1 MEIEINDM
9 PSGYQKVLLTALNIG
24 TTQSS
29 RIGRTSEIVG
39 MTINIEEPWM
49 CGVTNIG
56 RAANSMI
63 GALEGAQLIAGEATP
78 ELMSLATGRRF
89 DQYRDGEVLHG
100 SYGPRLRN
108 QIPYVLDLLNRD
120 PDTRQAVLQVWD
132 PAYDLQQRRDLPCTV
147 GFQFLNR
154 GDHLDMLTTMRSND
168 AWRGFAYDVFQF
180 AQLQCT
186 MAHCLDLRV
195 GRMIH
200 RVGSFHLYE
209 EDWETCQNVTSREA
223 TDGDAWSGVDLSY
236 LRDATPAQRWETA
249 RAMTVVALEGTWY
262 DRGGPHKLV
271 NYVNDA
277 VRRLH
282 GVS

>member
-9 PSGYQKVLLTALNIG
+9 PSGYRTVLLTALNIG
-24 TTQSS
+24 STQSS

-39 MTINIEEPWM
+39 LTIIIEEPWK
-49 CGVTNIG
+49 CGITGIG

-108 QIPYVLDLLNRD
+108 QIPYVLDLLSRD

-132 PAYDLQQRRDLPCTV
+132 PAYDLQVRRDLPCTV
-147 GFQFLNR
+147 GFQLLLR
-154 GDHLDMLTTMRSND
+154 GNYLDMLTTMRSND

-186 MAHCLDLRV
+186 MAHCLGAAV

-209 EDWETCQNVTSREA
+209 ADWERCQVVTSREA
-223 TDGDAWSGVDLSY
+223 TDDDCWSGVDLSHI
-236 LRDATPAQRWETA
+236 RDATPTQLWEMA
-249 RAMTVVALEGTWY
+249 RGLSTIALEGNPFVGDQSRLLAYVSETN
-262 DRGGPHKLV
+262 RKL
-271 NYVNDA
+271 Y
-277 VRRLH
+277 
-282 GVS
+282 GTS